1 MKIKRIMMVVLGTF
15 LCAIAFNIFM
25 VPYNILSGGVSGI
38 SIIVDKI
45 YPINKSIFILISS
58 IVLLILNYLCLGKQ
72 STFKSALGSIMFPIF
87 VSLTESVIVTN
98 HLYISDM
105 LLSSVFGGI
114 LTGIGLGLVYKEGYT
129 TGGTDIVINI
139 ISHYL
144 HLSIGTTRI
153 FVEGTIL
160 LVGTFIFGFDILMYS
175 IITVYLSS
183 IIVDRVILGISQS
196 KAFYIITKKQDEVSE
211 YIMNT
216 LGHGVT
222 ILEGIGAFSKKEQDV
237 LLTVIPTNVY
247 YKLKEG
253 LRLIDKDAFF
263 VVCDSYEVGGGR

>member
-38 SIIVDKI
+38 SIIIDKI

-72 STFKSALGSIMFPIF
+72 STFRSALGSIMFPIF